1 MTRITLLIPSHNT
14 VIKLNY
20 ESEYKE
26 YLIKVNDTDI
36 LTRTTIKYEAIKRF
50 DTIVSLLN
58 ILGIHY
64 ELEYHI

>member
-1 MTRITLLIPSHNT
+1 MTRITLLIPSHNII
-14 VIKLNY
+14 IKLNY
-20 ESEYKE
+20 EPEYKE

-36 LTRTTIKYEAIKRF
+36 LTRTTVKYEAIKRF

>member
-1 MTRITLLIPSHNT
+1 MTRITLSIPSHNT

-20 ESEYKE
+20 EPEYKE

-36 LTRTTIKYEAIKRF
+36 LTRTTVKYEAIKRF

>member
-1 MTRITLLIPSHNT
+1 MTRIILLIPSHNK

-20 ESEYKE
+20 EPEYKE
-26 YLIKVNDTDI
+26 YFIKVNDTDI
-36 LTRTTIKYEAIKRF
+36 IARTSVKYDAIKRF
-50 DTIVSLLN
+50 DTIVLLLN